1 MSDPV
6 LALLVAI
13 LGGAAV
19 GVERQWSGHAS
30 GPEARFAGV
39 RTFSLLGAIGGLAGL
54 FWTWGAT
61 GAATVLLAAT
71 GALVVVAYA
80 IASRRDIDATTEV
93 AALVVIAAGT
103 MAGLGH
109 IEVASGTVAVTA
121 LLLFEKSRLHNLV
134 TRVASEELLAAFRFA
149 VMAVVILPLLPEGP
163 FGPLG
168 GIRPRALWLLV
179 LFFSGLSFAG
189 YIAQRLIGPNH
200 GYPLAGLLGGMVS
213 STSVT
218 LSFARL
224 SRDHAPLAVPLAQG
238 VVAANTV
245 LFVRVVVAAA
255 VLSPTLA
262 FELAPLVAAPFAI
275 GAIGVV
281 SGLLRDQPVEEQP
294 AQVRNPLQ
302 LRAALEMAIL
312 FQVVLY
318 VVNVVEQYFGQR
330 GLLATAAIIGLTDA
344 DALTLSMAA
353 GVGEGRLTA
362 GLAAQAVI
370 VGLLSNTLVKAGL
383 AGAVGEGRFR
393 TLTILVLAL
402 MAVALVLAVA
412 AGLYQ

>member
-39 RTFSLLGAIGGLAGL
+39 RTFSLLGAIGVLSGIC
-54 FWTWGAT
+54 WTWGVT
-61 GAATVLLAAT
+61 GATTVLLAAI

-121 LLLFEKSRLHNLV
+121 LLLFEKSRLDNLI

-224 SRDHAPLAVPLAQG
+224 SRDHPALAVPLAQG

-255 VLSPTLA
+255 VLSPVLA
-262 FELAPLVAAPFAI
+262 LEIAPLVAAPFAI

-281 SGLLRDQPVEEQP
+281 SGLLRDQPVEDQP
-294 AQVRNPLQ
+294 AQARNPLQ
-302 LRAALEMAIL
+302 LRAALEMAVL

-318 VVNVVEQYFGQR
+318 VVNVVAQRFGER

-353 GVGEGRLTA
+353 GVGEGQLA
-362 GLAAQAVI
+362 ASVAAQAVI

-383 AGAVGEGRFR
+383 SGTVGEGRFR

-402 MAVALVLAVA
+402 MAVALVAALA
-412 AGLYQ
+412 AGLYR

>member
-39 RTFSLLGAIGGLAGL
+39 RTFSLLGAIGGLSGI
-54 FWTWGAT
+54 FWTWGVT
-61 GAATVLLAAT
+61 GAATVLLAAI

-121 LLLFEKSRLHNLV
+121 LLLFEKSRLHNLI

-179 LFFSGLSFAG
+179 LFFSGLS
-189 YIAQRLIGPNH
+189 LP
-200 GYPLAGLLGGMVS
+200 V
-213 STSVT
+213 TSRSV
-218 LSFARL
+218 
-224 SRDHAPLAVPLAQG
+224 
-238 VVAANTV
+238 
-245 LFVRVVVAAA
+245 
-255 VLSPTLA
+255 
-262 FELAPLVAAPFAI
+262 
-275 GAIGVV
+275 
-281 SGLLRDQPVEEQP
+281 
-294 AQVRNPLQ
+294 
-302 LRAALEMAIL
+302 
-312 FQVVLY
+312 
-318 VVNVVEQYFGQR
+318 
-330 GLLATAAIIGLTDA
+330 
-344 DALTLSMAA
+344 
-353 GVGEGRLTA
+353 
-362 GLAAQAVI
+362 
-370 VGLLSNTLVKAGL
+370 
-383 AGAVGEGRFR
+383 
-393 TLTILVLAL
+393 
-402 MAVALVLAVA
+402 
-412 AGLYQ
+412 

>member
-13 LGGAAV
+13 LGGAAI

-30 GPEARFAGV
+30 GPNARFAGV

-54 FWTWGAT
+54 FWTWGA
-61 GAATVLLAAT
+61 AAASTVLLLSA
-71 GALVVVAYA
+71 GAIVVVAYV
-80 IASRRDIDATTEV
+80 ISSRHDIDATTEV
-93 AALVVIAAGT
+93 AALVVIAAGLT
-103 MAGLGH
+103 AGLGYTA
-109 IEVASGTVAVTA
+109 VASGTVAVTA
-121 LLLFEKSRLHNLV
+121 LLLFEKSRLHDM
-134 TRVASEELLAAFRFA
+134 VAKVEGEELLAAFRFA

-163 FGPLG
+163 FGPFG
-168 GIRPRALWLLV
+168 GVRPRALWLLV
-179 LFFSGLSFAG
+179 LFFSGLSFVG
-189 YIAQRLIGPNH
+189 YVARRLVGPRH

-224 SRDHAPLAVPLAQG
+224 SRDHASLAVPLAQG

-245 LFVRVVVAAA
+245 LFARVVVAAA

-262 FELAPLVAAPFAI
+262 VRLIPLVAAPFVI
-275 GAIGVV
+275 GAIAVV
-281 SGLLRDQPVEEQP
+281 SGLMRERPIEGPP

-302 LRAALEMAIL
+302 LRAALEMAVL
-312 FQVVLY
+312 FQAVLFVVY
-318 VVNVVEQYFGQR
+318 AVQQRFGAS
-330 GLLATAAIIGLTDA
+330 GLLATAAVIGLNDA

-353 GVGEGRLTA
+353 GVREGRLAA
-362 GLAAQAVI
+362 GIAAQAVT

-383 AGAVGEGRFR
+383 AASIGEGRFR
-393 TLTILVLAL
+393 AITLLVLTL
-402 MAVALVLAVA
+402 MAVALGSAAFAVMV
-412 AGLYQ
+412 G